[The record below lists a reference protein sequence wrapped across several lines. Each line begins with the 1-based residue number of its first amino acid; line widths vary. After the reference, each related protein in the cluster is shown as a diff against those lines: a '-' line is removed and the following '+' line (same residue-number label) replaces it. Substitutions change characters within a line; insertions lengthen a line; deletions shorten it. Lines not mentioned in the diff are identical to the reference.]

1 MAKNPESQTPTQ
13 NRGRPPLAENE
24 KKRPR
29 NLSLSP
35 KAWIGLETQANLLG
49 ISSISELNEQL
60 GLGKLS
66 VIATHDKNLDIP
78 IYRRLKSFIEPP
90 VAIFWSLLSFVR
102 RTAKQLALIEE
113 LDDNEDL
120 ICDVIKRAITIVFFV
135 GYTHPDYYINNPS
148 AFMRWLSYRILLAR
162 LPETFSEKQPQQLL
176 SDEKIDPEIC
186 TIYRA
191 IAMMEEARLPY
202 YTVLRMKILDG
213 LTLSQIRKILS
224 IQKNKGEIS
233 EEKIRKHIK
242 IGLEQL
248 RETLEIAPPE
258 NLEEVKNNLAVYKP
272 VKSYFQLASLSSLSQ
287 REDRKKLE
295 AFLMKAENN
304 NELDFWIDEI
314 NFNVILLLL
323 KSQDNYFEKQERVRQ
338 QISQE
343 INEYIK
349 VKIEPMNRQLAFC
362 VTKEKINQLLE
373 KISSEEAG
381 CELSFHDLIN
391 NRHYL

>member
-1 MAKNPESQTPTQ
+1 MVKNAESQTPTQ

-29 NLSLSP
+29 NLSLSQ

-49 ISSISELNEQL
+49 INSISELNEQL
-60 GLGKLS
+60 GLGKLR
-66 VIATHDKNLDIP
+66 VTATHDKNLDIP

-102 RTAKQLALIEE
+102 RTAKQLAIIEQF
-113 LDDNEDL
+113 DDNEDL
-120 ICDVIKRAITIVFFV
+120 ICDVVKRAITIVFFV

-148 AFMRWLSYRILLAR
+148 ALMRWLSYRILLAR

-176 SDEKIDPEIC
+176 SDEKIDTEIC
-186 TIYRA
+186 TIYQA
-191 IAMMEEARLPY
+191 ISMMEEARLPY

-224 IQKNKGEIS
+224 LQKNKGEIS

-248 RETLEIAPPE
+248 RETLEIATPE
-258 NLEEVKNNLAVYKP
+258 NLEVVKNNLVVYQTIN
-272 VKSYFQLASLSSLSQ
+272 SYFKLASLSSLSQ
-287 REDRKKLE
+287 REDREKLE
-295 AFLMKAENN
+295 EFLLKAENN

-314 NFNVILLLL
+314 NFNVILSLFN
-323 KSQDNYFEKQERVRQ
+323 SPENYSKKQERIRQ
-338 QISQE
+338 QISNE

-349 VKIEPMNRQLAFC
+349 VKIEPINRKLAFC

-381 CELSFHDLIN
+381 CELRFHDLIN